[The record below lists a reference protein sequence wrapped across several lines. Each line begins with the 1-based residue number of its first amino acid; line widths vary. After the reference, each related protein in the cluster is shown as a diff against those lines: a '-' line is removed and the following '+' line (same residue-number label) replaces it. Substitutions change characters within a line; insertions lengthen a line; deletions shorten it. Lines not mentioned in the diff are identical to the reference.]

1 MPPGSPTPRVW
12 RMFSSWLRLRRRLWR
27 WRRAAT
33 PKALKAEAPLRS
45 QLFNVEQMELHGMAL
60 ARAHRVHDQPGPERL
75 LGRLHDN
82 EGLLDDACSL
92 LVRMVQDDMRITPA
106 GEWLLDNSYLLE
118 EQIHT
123 ARRHLP
129 KGYSRQ
135 LPSLS
140 LGPSAGLPRVYD
152 LSMEAI
158 AHGDGR
164 IDTETITRFIAA
176 YQSITP
182 LKLGELWA
190 IPIMLRL
197 ALIENLRR
205 MAVRVMRDGV
215 DHRLASEWS
224 ARLNLTAAESPKDVV
239 LVIADMA
246 RSNPPLSGAF
256 VSELTRGLQGRGGT
270 VSMPTT
276 WVEQWA
282 AAGGQRIE
290 ELVHLESQ
298 QQAADQVSVSNSI
311 ASLRFLAN
319 MDWRDFVED
328 MSVVE
333 HTLREDPAGTYAL
346 MDFATRDG
354 YRHVVEKIAR
364 LSGASEQQVAGIALS
379 LAQAGMAQ
387 AGVTQ
392 AGTSAASAHPAH
404 IGYYLVDDGVAQTQA
419 AVAAS
424 GQARQPARLWPRRIP
439 LPGYLAPI
447 LIVTALFTWGLL
459 STGAFPFPQAAWLW
473 LTVALAVLAFSEL
486 GIVLVNWAATL
497 LVAPRPLPRM
507 DFSRGIPAD
516 ARSLVVVPSMLSS
529 AEGID
534 ALVEGLEVRFLANRD
549 RHLHFALLTDFLD
562 ADQPT
567 LATDEALLARAA
579 RQMELLN
586 TRYAPESGDLFFLLH
601 RPRTWNASERRW
613 MGHERKRGKLAALN
627 RLLRS
632 GARHN
637 AAADD
642 FLLTTGKLAV
652 LQQVRYVITLDTDT
666 QLPRDAARE
675 FVGTLAHPL
684 NQARF
689 DPLQRRVIRG
699 YGILQPSVGT
709 SLSARRGS
717 RYARMFGSEPGIDPY
732 TRTVSD
738 VYQDLFG
745 EGSFVGKGIYDVDA
759 FEHALAGRFPD
770 NRILSHDLLE
780 GCYARAGLVSDVR
793 LFEEYPSRYAADMK
807 RRYRWIRGDWQ
818 LLPWLLPW
826 VPRGGDKR
834 GHERNP
840 LSWLSRGKLLD
851 NLRRSLVPAA
861 ATTLLLLGWLFS
873 PNPLAWTAWLLC
885 LWWLPVMVPALRELF
900 AAPLDVPLETHLL
913 QTGKSALRQ
922 LLRAAVTLACLPYEA
937 SISLAAIARTL
948 WRLLV
953 SRRHLLQWNPSSEI
967 ERSLGSGVG
976 AELRGML
983 ASPLF
988 ALAATAVL
996 AILRP
1001 SSLWVAAPLLALWFV
1016 APAIM
1021 AWLGRPPA
1029 YRGADLSVQQQAFL
1043 GRLARRT
1050 WAFFETWVR
1059 AEDHWL
1065 PPDNVQ
1071 EHPSLVVA
1079 RRTSPTNIGLS
1090 LLANLSAYDFGYLQ
1104 VAGVMER
1111 TRLVFATLELLPR
1124 HRGHFYNWYDTQT
1137 LQALPPA
1144 YISTVDSGNLAG
1156 HLLTLRQGLLA
1167 LIDAPVLAPT
1177 TFQGIADTL
1186 GVLEEACAALPTDR
1200 NESAQNA
1207 SMQIVPQQ
1215 AVQQV
1220 VAQLRSLLTPAL
1232 VQAPQSVSAARLLL
1246 QQVLTGADSIA
1257 ALWPDAGAEDAGPH
1271 WPALLASGCQAAL
1284 QDLQH
1289 LFPATTLLG
1298 HPGEEV
1304 GLPHVPTLRELSEHP
1319 VHHGSQARARER
1331 IHQLERLAHVAGQF
1345 SLMDYSFLYDS
1356 ARHLLAIGYN
1366 LDEHRL
1372 DAGYYD
1378 LLASEARLCS
1388 FVAIAQGQLP
1398 QESWFAL
1405 GRLLTEVNGDATL
1418 LSWSGSMFEYLM
1430 PQLVMPNYPDTLL
1443 EQTSRHAVD
1452 AQIAYGAQRDVPWG
1466 VSESG
1471 YNTVDARMN
1480 YQYRAFG
1487 VPGLGLKRGL
1497 GQDLVIAPYASMM
1510 ALMVAPEAACENLQQ
1525 LSALGFTGHYGLY
1538 EAIDYTPGRVPHG
1551 QTHAVVRSFMAHHQ
1565 GMGLLSLDYV
1575 LQQQPMQRRFVADA
1589 EFQATLLLLQERI
1602 PHAGVFHPHEA
1613 ETLGTGPAQTE
1624 ADTPLRI
1631 FREPNNARPAV
1642 QLLSNGRYHGL
1653 LTSAGGG
1660 YSRQR
1665 DMAVTRWRED
1675 GTRDHWGNFCYL
1687 RDADSGDYWSA
1698 ALQPTCVPV
1707 EQYEAIFSD
1716 AKAEFR
1722 GRKLG
1727 YETHLEIAISAEDDI
1742 ELRRLRVTNRSRR
1755 MRTIEV
1761 TTYAEVVLAPA
1772 IADELH
1778 PAFSNLFVQS
1788 QIVRNKQAVLCTR
1801 RPRAHDEVPPWMFH
1815 LVAVHDADINSISY
1829 ETDRARFLGRGNT
1842 PRNPRALSHDDALSD
1857 TEGSVLDPIV
1867 AIRCRIRLAPGQT
1880 AMIDMV
1886 YGVGLD
1892 RDACLGLVDKYRDRR
1907 LADRVFDLAWT
1918 HSQVVRRQINASQ
1931 ADAQLYERLAS
1942 LMVFAHPLLRAGQ
1955 DVLLQNQRGQSGLWG
1970 HAISGDLPIVLLQ
1983 IADAD
1988 NIELVRQMVQAHA
2001 YWRLKGLRAD
2011 LVIWNESQA
2020 GYRQQLQDQIL
2031 GMVSIDPEANVLDRP
2046 GGIFVRPAQHIS
2058 QEDRILLQSVARVIV
2073 SDQQGTLAAQVG
2085 RHVAPERTIAAL
2097 VPTTLVPSE
2106 PLQQRNDDDAEAP
2119 DGLPPSRAA
2128 LQADGH
2134 DGPTLVGAL
2143 GESMPEPQREDDAW
2157 PFDAVAE
2164 AFVHDNGTGAFSA
2177 DGREYVIVSREGA
2190 PTPAPWSNVMANARL
2205 GTVVSESTPGYTWF
2219 ENAHEFRLTPWHN
2232 DPVAD
2237 SGGEAFYLRDED
2249 SGHVWSPMP
2258 LPCRGRGAY
2267 RTRHGF
2273 GYSVYEHIE
2282 DGIASELW
2290 IYVAVED
2297 AVKFS
2302 VLRLRNLSGRPRR
2315 LSATGYVEWVLG
2327 DLRVKSQMHIV
2338 SELDADSGLLTARN
2352 PYNTEFNGRVAFFDT
2367 DASGCTYTADRT
2379 EFIGRN
2385 GSLADPAALHRER
2398 LSGRVGVGMDPCA
2411 AIQVPVA
2418 LADGQSLETVFR
2430 LGIGKDHPDAL
2441 QLALRV
2447 RGAERAHDALDSI
2460 RIHWRERL
2468 STVQVKTPDSSVDA
2482 LVNGW
2487 LLYQT
2492 LACRYVARSGYYQSG
2507 GAFGFRD
2514 QLQDTMATVHAQPAL
2529 TREHLLLCAAHQF
2542 PQGDVLHWWHPP
2554 QGRGVR
2560 TRCSDDYLWLPL
2572 AACRY
2577 IAVTGDLGVL
2587 DEPVRFIEGRLV
2599 NPDEESYYD
2608 MPVASYLQKPFYQH
2622 CVIALQRGCSLL
2634 GESGLPLI
2642 GTGDWND
2649 GMNRVGE
2656 GGRGE
2661 SVWLGFFLYDAL
2673 QRFIDVAQARGDTVF
2688 ASYCREQSQQLR
2700 SHLETHAWDG
2710 RWYRRAWFDDGTP
2723 LGSTQSDECRIDS
2736 ISQSWSVLSGA
2747 ADPIRATQAMASLDQ
2762 YLVKRDAG
2770 LIQLLDPPFD
2780 RTPKDPGY
2788 IRGYVPGVRENGG
2801 QYTHAAVWA
2810 AMAFAAQGDTR
2821 RAWELAGMINPIHHA
2836 QDADAVA
2843 IYKVEPYVLAADVY
2857 GVAPHVGRGGWT
2869 WYTGSAGWMYR
2880 LLTESLLGLHR
2891 EGAMLSLK
2899 PCLPADW
2906 DGYELQYRHGGSRY
2920 VIQVTQHDDGPA
2932 QLQLDGVEQAGFAFP
2947 LVDDG
2952 AWHTVDAQWPRD
2964 RT

>member
-1 MPPGSPTPRVW
+1 MPQVW
-12 RMFSSWLRLRRRLWR
+12 RIFSRWPRLRQRLWR
-27 WRRAAT
+27 WRSVASKAT
-33 PKALKAEAPLRS
+33 PQVEEPLRA
-45 QLFNVEQMELHGMAL
+45 QLFNAEQMELHGRTLAL
-60 ARAHRVHDQPGPERL
+60 SHRLHAHPGPERL
-75 LGRLHDN
+75 LERLQEN
-82 EGLLDDACSL
+82 EGLLDAVRTL
-92 LVRMVQDDMRITPA
+92 LTGLVRDDMRLSPA
-106 GEWLLDNSYLLE
+106 GEWLLDNDYLVE

-129 KGYSRQ
+129 EGYSRQ

-140 LGPSAGLPRVYD
+140 EGPSAGLPRVYD
-152 LSMEAI
+152 LSLEAI

-164 IDTETITRFIAA
+164 IDAGTIARFVAA
-176 YQSITP
+176 YQSVAP

-197 ALIENLRR
+197 ALIDNLRR
-205 MAVRVMRDGV
+205 MAVRVMRDGD
-215 DHRLASEWS
+215 DHRLASEW
-224 ARLNLTAAESPKDVV
+224 AKRLNRAAAESPKDVV

-246 RSNPPLSGAF
+246 RSRPPLSGAF
-256 VSELTRGLQGRGGT
+256 VSELTRGLHGRGG
-270 VSMPTT
+270 VFSMPLT
-276 WVEQWA
+276 WLEQWA
-282 AAGGQRIE
+282 ADGGHRIE

-298 QQAADQVSVSNSI
+298 QQAADQVSISNSI
-311 ASLRFLAN
+311 GSLRFLAN
-319 MDWRDFVED
+319 MDWREFVED

-333 HTLREDPAGTYAL
+333 RCLRDDPAGIYAS
-346 MDFATRDG
+346 MDFSTRDS

-364 LSGASEQQVAGIALS
+364 LAGASEQEVADIVLQQ
-379 LAQAGMAQ
+379 AQA
-387 AGVTQ
+387 
-392 AGTSAASAHPAH
+392 AADADPRGYRAHV
-404 IGYYLVDDGVAQTQA
+404 GFYLVDDGVAQVQA

-424 GQARQPARLWPRRIP
+424 VPASRPVRLRPRRVP
-439 LPGYLAPI
+439 LPAYLLPI
-447 LIVTALFTWGLL
+447 AAVIALFTWGLL
-459 STGAFPFPQAAWLW
+459 AAGLPSHGALPWLAA
-473 LTVALAVLAFSEL
+473 ALAVLASSEL
-486 GIVLVNWAATL
+486 GIALVNWAATL
-497 LVAPRPLPRM
+497 LVPPRPLPRM
-507 DFSRGIPAD
+507 DFSGGIPAD
-516 ARSLVVVPSMLSS
+516 SRTLVVVPGMLGS
-529 AEGID
+529 ADGVD
-534 ALVEGLEVRFLANRD
+534 DLVEGLEVRFLANRD

-562 ADQPT
+562 AGEASLPTDQ
-567 LATDEALLARAA
+567 ALLARAA
-579 RQMELLN
+579 QQVEQLN
-586 TRYAPESGDLFFLLH
+586 HRYAPERTGEAGGDLFFLFH
-601 RPRTWNASERRW
+601 RPREWNPRERRW

-627 RLLRS
+627 RLLR
-632 GARHN
+632 GGGGQ
-637 AAADD
+637 D
-642 FLLTTGKLAV
+642 FLQVTGKTGV
-652 LQQVRYVITLDTDT
+652 LSGVRYVITLDTDT
-666 QLPRDAARE
+666 RLPRDAARE
-675 FVGTLAHPL
+675 FVATLAHPL
-684 NQARF
+684 NHARF
-689 DPLQRRVIRG
+689 DAQKRRVVRG

-709 SLSARRGS
+709 SLGGRRGT

-759 FEHALAGRFPD
+759 FEHALADRFPD

-793 LFEEYPSRYAADMK
+793 LFEDYPSRYAADVK
-807 RRYRWIRGDWQ
+807 RRQRWIRGDWQ

-826 VPRGGDKR
+826 VPRRDG

-861 ATTLLLLGWLFS
+861 AIALLLLGWMFS
-873 PNPLAWTAWLLC
+873 PHPLAWTAWLLG
-885 LWWLPVMVPALRELF
+885 LWLLPVLVPVLRDAF
-900 AAPLDVPLETHLL
+900 AVPVDMPLDTHLV
-913 QTGKSALRQ
+913 QVGRSAWRQ
-922 LLRAAVTLACLPYEA
+922 LLRAGVGLACLPYEA
-937 SISLAAIARTL
+937 SVSLGAIARTL
-948 WRLLV
+948 WRLAI
-953 SRRHLLQWNPSSEI
+953 SRRHLLQWNPSSEV
-967 ERSLGSGVG
+967 ERSLGSGMG
-976 AELRGML
+976 AELRSMAL
-983 ASPLF
+983 APLF
-988 ALAATAVL
+988 AVAVAAMLTIA
-996 AILRP
+996 RP
-1001 SSLWVAAPLLALWFV
+1001 SSLWVAAPLLALWLSS
-1016 APAIM
+1016 PAIM

-1029 YRGADLSVQQQAFL
+1029 HRAANLSATELAFL

-1071 EHPSLVVA
+1071 EHPALVVA

-1104 VAGVMER
+1104 AGGVMER
-1111 TRLVFATLELLPR
+1111 TRLVFSTLETLPR
-1124 HRGHFYNWYDTQT
+1124 HHGHFYNWYDTET
-1137 LQALPPA
+1137 LQPLPPH

-1167 LIDAPVLAPT
+1167 LAEAPVLAPC
-1177 TFQGIADTL
+1177 TFEGLADTL
-1186 GVLEEACAALPTDR
+1186 GVLEETHRAAYPDDAALARTVADFR
-1200 NESAQNA
+1200 AALALALAQRPATA
-1207 SMQIVPQQ
+1207 SD
-1215 AVQQV
+1215 AE
-1220 VAQLRSLLTPAL
+1220 RTL
-1232 VQAPQSVSAARLLL
+1232 VQLSARADEILTAWPVAAP
-1246 QQVLTGADSIA
+1246 
-1257 ALWPDAGAEDAGPH
+1257 EDANAPH
-1271 WPALLASGCQAAL
+1271 WPTALAEACRSAHAELRFFVP
-1284 QDLQH
+1284 DL
-1289 LFPATTLLG
+1289 PS
-1298 HPGEEV
+1298 PGDTADVAGSERI
-1304 GLPHVPTLRELSEHP
+1304 PTLRELQAQSRNP
-1319 VHHGSQARARER
+1319 QGQARARER
-1331 IHQLERLAHVAGQF
+1331 IHQLERLAHLAGQY
-1345 SLMDYSFLYDS
+1345 SLMDYEFLYDR

-1366 LDEHRL
+1366 LDEHRA

-1405 GRLLTEVNGDATL
+1405 GRLLTEVGGDATL

-1430 PQLVMPNYPDTLL
+1430 PQLVMPSYPDTLL
-1443 EQTSRHAVD
+1443 DQSSRHAVE
-1452 AQIAYGAQRDVPWG
+1452 AQIAYGAQRGVPWG
-1466 VSESG
+1466 ISESG

-1497 GQDLVIAPYASMM
+1497 GQDLVVAPYASMM
-1510 ALMVAPEAACENLQQ
+1510 ALMVAPEAACQNLQR
-1525 LSALGFTGHYGLY
+1525 LAALGFGGQFGLY
-1538 EAIDYTPGRVPHG
+1538 EAIDYTPARVPHG
-1551 QTHAVVRSFMAHHQ
+1551 QDCVVVRSFMAHHQ
-1565 GMGLLSLDYV
+1565 GMGLLSLDH
-1575 LQQQPMQRRFVADA
+1575 LLRRQPMQRRFVADA

-1602 PHAGVFHPHEA
+1602 PHTGVFQPHEA
-1613 ETLGTGPAQTE
+1613 EAPGARSASMDSETQLRLFRNPGT
-1624 ADTPLRI
+1624 
-1631 FREPNNARPAV
+1631 ARPAV

-1660 YSRQR
+1660 YSRQQ

-1675 GTRDHWGNFCYL
+1675 GTRDHWGSFCYL
-1687 RDADSGDYWSA
+1687 RDVESGEYWSA

-1707 EQYEAIFSD
+1707 DQYEAIFSD

-1722 GRKLG
+1722 GRKRG
-1727 YETHLEIAISAEDDI
+1727 YESHLEIAISAEDDI
-1742 ELRRLRVTNRSRR
+1742 ELRRLRLSNHGRR
-1755 MRTIEV
+1755 TRTIEI
-1761 TTYAEVVLAPA
+1761 TTYAEVVLASA
-1772 IADELH
+1772 ISDELH

-1788 QIVRNKQAVLCTR
+1788 EIARQKQALLCTR

-1815 LVAVHDADINSISY
+1815 LVAVHDADIAAICY

-1842 PRNPRALSHDDALSD
+1842 PRAPHALTAGDTLSD
-1857 TEGSVLDPIV
+1857 SEGSVLDPIV
-1867 AIRCRIRLAPGQT
+1867 AIRCRIELAPEQT
-1880 AMIDMV
+1880 AMVDMV
-1886 YGVGLD
+1886 YGVGGD
-1892 RDACLGLVDKYRDRR
+1892 RDACMALVDKYRDRR

-1931 ADAQLYERLAS
+1931 ADAQLYERLAG
-1942 LMVFAHPLLRAGQ
+1942 LMVYAHPLLRADQ
-1955 DVLLQNQRGQSGLWG
+1955 AVLLQNQRGQSGLWG

-2020 GYRQQLQDQIL
+2020 GYRQQLQDRIL
-2031 GMVSIDPEANVLDRP
+2031 GMVSADPEANVLDRP
-2046 GGIFVRPAQHIS
+2046 GGIFVRPAHQMS

-2085 RHVAPERTIAAL
+2085 RHEPAERTI
-2097 VPTTLVPSE
+2097 P
-2106 PLQQRNDDDAEAP
+2106 PLLPEGPREERRDAGQLETST
-2119 DGLPPSRAA
+2119 GLPPPGDAA
-2128 LQADGH
+2128 DA
-2134 DGPTLVGAL
+2134 
-2143 GESMPEPQREDDAW
+2143 DDAW
-2157 PFDAVAE
+2157 PFE
-2164 AFVHDNGTGAFSA
+2164 AMASEFLHDNGTGAFSA
-2177 DGREYVIVSREGA
+2177 DGREYVIVTREGA
-2190 PTPAPWSNVMANARL
+2190 PTPAPWSNVLANEQL
-2205 GTVVSESTPGYTWF
+2205 GTVVSESMAGYTWS

-2249 SGHVWSPMP
+2249 TGHVWSPTP
-2258 LPCRGRGAY
+2258 LPRRGRGAY

-2273 GYSVYEHIE
+2273 GYSVYEHVE

-2302 VLRLRNLSGRPRR
+2302 VLKLRNLSGRARR

-2327 DLRVKSQMHIV
+2327 DLRVKSQMHVV
-2338 SELDADSGLLTARN
+2338 SEHDAASGVLTARN
-2352 PYNTEFNGRVAFFDT
+2352 PYNTEFAGRVAFFDT
-2367 DASGCTYTADRT
+2367 DASGCSFTADRT
-2379 EFIGRN
+2379 EFLGRN
-2385 GSLADPAALHRER
+2385 GSLGDPAALHRER
-2398 LSGRVGVGMDPCA
+2398 LSGRLGVGLDPCA
-2411 AIQVPVA
+2411 AIQVPLA
-2418 LADGQSLETVFR
+2418 LAAGQASETVFR
-2430 LGIGKDHPDAL
+2430 LGMGRDHGE
-2441 QLALRV
+2441 ALRLAGRV
-2447 RGAERAHDALDSI
+2447 QGSQHAHDALDAL
-2460 RIHWRERL
+2460 RMHWRGL
-2468 STVQVKTPDSSVDA
+2468 LTTVQVETPDPGVDA

-2487 LLYQT
+2487 LIYQT

-2514 QLQDTMATVHAQPAL
+2514 QLQDTMATVHAAPAL

-2577 IAVTGDLGVL
+2577 LQVTGDAGVL
-2587 DEPVRFIEGRLV
+2587 DEQVRFVEGRRV

-2608 MPVASYLQKPFYQH
+2608 MPATSYLRQSFYEH
-2622 CVIALQRGCSLL
+2622 CVLALRRGCSLL
-2634 GESGLPLI
+2634 GERGLPLI

-2656 GGRGE
+2656 AGRGE
-2661 SVWLGFFLYDAL
+2661 SVWLGFFLFDVL
-2673 QRFIDVAQARGDTVF
+2673 QGFAEVARARGDDGF
-2688 ASYCREQSQQLR
+2688 AAYCAEQAQHLR
-2700 SHLETHAWDG
+2700 GNIETHAWDG
-2710 RWYRRAWFDDGTP
+2710 QWYRRAWFDDGTP
-2723 LGSTQSDECRIDS
+2723 LGSAQGDECRIDS

-2747 ADPIRATQAMASLDQ
+2747 AEPARARQAMDSLDSH
-2762 YLVKRDAG
+2762 LVKREAG

-2780 RTPKDPGY
+2780 KTAKDPGY

-2810 AMAFAAQGDTR
+2810 AMAFAHQGDAA
-2821 RAWELAGMINPIHHA
+2821 RAWELARMINPIHHSR
-2836 QDADAVA
+2836 DAEAAAV
-2843 IYKVEPYVLAADVY
+2843 YKVEPYVMAADVY

-2880 LLTESLLGLHR
+2880 LLTESLLGLR
-2891 EGAMLSLK
+2891 RTGERMSLA

-2906 DGYELQYRHGGSRY
+2906 PEYRLRYRHGTSVY
-2920 VIQVTQHDDGPA
+2920 VIRVQQCDAGPA
-2932 QLQLDGVEQAGFAFP
+2932 LLRLDGRDQPGFGFP

-2952 AWHTVDAQWPRD
+2952 AVHHVEAHWPRPPA
-2964 RT
+2964 